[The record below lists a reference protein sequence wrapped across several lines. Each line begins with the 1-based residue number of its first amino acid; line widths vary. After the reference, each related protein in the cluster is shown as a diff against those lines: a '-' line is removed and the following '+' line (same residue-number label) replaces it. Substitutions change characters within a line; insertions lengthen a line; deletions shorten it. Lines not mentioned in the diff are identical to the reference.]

1 MNRGDIWTAADGGYA
16 SKPRPVLIV
25 QDDRFGGTESVTVV
39 PMTTHAV
46 DAPLVRVLITADHL
60 SGIAENSYAMV
71 DKVTTVRRARLG
83 QRTGRITASQMVHMK
98 RALLVF
104 LGLAG

>member
-1 MNRGDIWTAADGGYA
+1 MNRGDIWTAADGVYA

-25 QDDRFGGTESVTVV
+25 QDDRFGATDSVTVI
-39 PMTTHAV
+39 PMTTLEV
-46 DAPLVRVLITADHL
+46 DAPLVRVPIAADDL
-60 SGIAENSYAMV
+60 SGISQDSYVMV
-71 DKVTTVRRARLG
+71 DKLTTVRRAKLG
-83 QRTGRITASQMVHMK
+83 QRSGRVTANQMVTVE

>member
-1 MNRGDIWTAADGGYA
+1 LNRGDIWTAADGAYA

-25 QDDRFGGTESVTVV
+25 QDDRFGATDSVTVI
-39 PMTTHAV
+39 PMTTYAV
-46 DAPLVRVLITADHL
+46 DATLVRVLIAAGDL
-60 SGIAENSYAMV
+60 SGIARDSFAMV
-71 DKVTTVRRARLG
+71 DKVTTVRRTKLG
-83 QRTGRITASQMVHMK
+83 QPTGRITAAQMVHIE

>member
-1 MNRGDIWTAADGGYA
+1 MNRGDIWTAAHGVYA

-25 QDDRFGGTESVTVV
+25 QDDRFGATDSVTVI
-39 PMTTHAV
+39 PMTTLEV
-46 DAPLVRVLITADHL
+46 DAPLVRVPIAADEL
-60 SGIAENSYAMV
+60 SGISQDSYVMV
-71 DKVTTVRRARLG
+71 DKLTTVRRAKLE
-83 QRTGRITASQMVHMK
+83 QRTGRVTANQMVTVE